1 VTAGRPGDASVDDA
15 AEALLDARTR
25 AVAAPI
31 AVASEGGERG
41 LALVVAGERYA
52 VAARAVR
59 TVAELRRFTP
69 LPHAP
74 AHVAG
79 LAAWGGVVVPVFHL
93 RVLLGLSLAALPEYG
108 RVVFV
113 GEGGDAIGLIV
124 DAVLDGG
131 PLGAPG
137 DERALASAH
146 APRPFVRALTAAG
159 VPLLDVDALR
169 ASDLTTVNIAA
180 PAAGRAAGDEDPR

>member
-1 VTAGRPGDASVDDA
+1 VTGGSERPGAGDA
-15 AEALLDARTR
+15 AAALLDARTR
-25 AVAAPI
+25 AVAAPVI
-31 AVASEGGERG
+31 AASESGERG
-41 LALVVAGERYA
+41 LSLVVAGERYV

-59 TVAELRRFTP
+59 MVAELRRLTP

-79 LAAWGGVVVPVFHL
+79 LVAWGGVVVPVFHL
-93 RVLLGLSLAALPEYG
+93 RVLLGLTLAALPEYG

-113 GEGGDAIGLIV
+113 GEGADAIGLVV

-131 PLGAPG
+131 SLGAPG

-146 APRPFVRALTAAG
+146 APRPFVRAVSAG
-159 VPLLDVDALR
+159 AVPLLDVDALR

-180 PAAGRAAGDEDPR
+180 PAARRAAPDEDPG

>member
-1 VTAGRPGDASVDDA
+1 MTAGRPGDAPVDDA

-31 AVASEGGERG
+31 VAASEGGERG

-113 GEGGDAIGLIV
+113 GEA
-124 DAVLDGG
+124 
-131 PLGAPG
+131 
-137 DERALASAH
+137 RA
-146 APRPFVRALTAAG
+146 RR
-159 VPLLDVDALR
+159 
-169 ASDLTTVNIAA
+169 
-180 PAAGRAAGDEDPR
+180 RAAAWRARGRRRRARRGRRAGSRTRAG